1 MLIIKGCVRI
11 LIGYIKLKESKT
23 YEIEC
28 TFWPK
33 TYACL
38 IGAPHTGT
46 TLLRALWTVSSVRVK
61 SLSKESEK
69 ILCSVCRET
78 TSKVSSIVC
87 LEVYLSLRVRLGF
100 AAQTNTSYLDA
111 YPRNV
116 WCLLYHNI
124 EDESTLRLTLTLSHN
139 KPFLIFDIIEGRWPI
154 YYKEC

>member
-1 MLIIKGCVRI
+1 MLILKGCIRI

-46 TLLRALWTVSSVRVK
+46 TLLHTLCTVRSVRVK
-61 SLSKESEK
+61 ALSKESEK
-69 ILCSVCRET
+69 ILCYVHRET

-87 LEVYLSLRVRLGF
+87 LTAYLSLLVRLVF
-100 AAQTNTSYLDA
+100 VAWNNITYLDA
-111 YPRNV
+111 YPKNV

-154 YYKEC
+154 YYKEY